1 MSAEDLFSWREEA
14 DAAAVVAQAEEVRA
28 QAQRALHY
36 APHGQVR
43 TRQARLQ
50 AATAEALRAE
60 LELARIQ
67 REGKTR

>member
-1 MSAEDLFSWREEA
+1 MSAEDLFSWRAEA

-28 QAQRALHY
+28 KAQRALQV

-43 TRQARLQ
+43 SRQARLQ

-60 LELARIQ
+60 LALAKIQ
-67 REGKTR
+67 RGEAS